1 MWQSYVEVSRHVIG
15 KVDWKFR
22 EKDVYVIIFDR
33 AFNDNDTD
41 SVSSSPGLVEIIK
54 ELPSNSFN
62 DKVLSSY
69 LVFHNDPRGKN
80 F

>member
-1 MWQSYVEVSRHVIG
+1 MWQSYVEVFRHVIG

-22 EKDVYVIIFDR
+22 EKDVYVIIFDS
-33 AFNDNDTD
+33 ASNDNDTEI
-41 SVSSSPGLVEIIK
+41 VSSSPGLVEIIK

-62 DKVLSSY
+62 DKVISSY
-69 LVFHNDPRGKN
+69 LVFHNDPQGKN